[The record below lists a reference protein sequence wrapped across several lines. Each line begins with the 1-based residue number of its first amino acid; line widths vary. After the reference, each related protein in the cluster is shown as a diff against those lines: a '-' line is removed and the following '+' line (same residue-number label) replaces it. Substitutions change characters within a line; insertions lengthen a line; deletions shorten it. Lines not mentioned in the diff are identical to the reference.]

1 MLTHEIYNEIK
12 WRLKVQLRVLW
23 LHGILKTLP
32 SQGGGVE
39 GRHSSPPFI
48 FAKKLRKGG
57 LFLRTFFRIKIYP
70 AVQKLLASQGF

>member
-1 MLTHEIYNEIK
+1 MFCKSKKVFIFGGKFDDEKKIK
-12 WRLKVQLRVLW
+12 NF
-23 LHGILKTLP
+23 LP
-32 SQGGGVE
+32 LGGGGVE
-39 GRHSSPPFI
+39 GCHSSPPFL